1 MNKEEIIRCL
11 EKYNLPKEEF
21 VIVATGSLVL
31 NGIKETANDID
42 IVVTERLENYLLD
55 NYQNV
60 EIEWYDE
67 SSKKNVYIID
77 NVLNFSSNL
86 SHVLEYKEYDIVD
99 EYQIQS
105 LDSIVKLKQRLG
117 REKDLEDIKLIQNY
131 LKVKNINSLALA
143 YLGDSIY
150 EVFIREYLLKK
161 GIVKANELQKE
172 AIHYVSARKQSEYL
186 MNMMEMNFFTGNE
199 IDIIKRA
206 RNHKS
211 HASKTTDIRTYKN
224 STGLEAL
231 IGYLYLTKQ
240 SGRIGEIMKYIVG
253 D

>member
-1 MNKEEIIRCL
+1 MIMNKIE
-11 EKYNLPKEEF
+11 NL
-21 VIVATGSLVL
+21 
-31 NGIKETANDID
+31 
-42 IVVTERLENYLLD
+42 
-55 NYQNV
+55 NV
-60 EIEWYDE
+60 
-67 SSKKNVYIID
+67 
-77 NVLNFSSNL
+77 
-86 SHVLEYKEYDIVD
+86 
-99 EYQIQS
+99 
-105 LDSIVKLKQRLG
+105 
-117 REKDLEDIKLIQNY
+117 
-131 LKVKNINSLALA
+131 LALA

-161 GIVKANELQKE
+161 GIVKVNELQKE
-172 AIHYVSARKQSEYL
+172 AINYVSARKQSEYL
-186 MNMMEMNFFTGNE
+186 INMMEMNFFTENE